1 MRLPDKIRR
10 ATDEACLERA
20 RHAIMR
26 VAMHVE
32 LSHFGI
38 VETEHHGA
46 DSGCRTSEAGSKSS
60 FLGAHDPKQN
70 PQEIPERFGDYPREI
85 PGALGDQSPGIPGS
99 FGNLSGISHAKFFRF
114 GDRLKNAFL
123 IEFLA

>member
-1 MRLPDKIRR
+1 MRLPERIRR

-32 LSHFGI
+32 LSHCGI
-38 VETEHHGA
+38 VETEHHAA

-60 FLGAHDPKQN
+60 FLGGHDPKQN

-85 PGALGDQSPGIPGS
+85 PDALGDQSPGIPRKLRGS
-99 FGNLSGISHAKFFRF
+99 FG
-114 GDRLKNAFL
+114 D
-123 IEFLA
+123 LAR